1 MRVGKKKALGAAH
14 KHTLIA
20 TAMFVLL
27 LGSIYAISST
37 SLFAISYD
45 PQKPTEK
52 IAEKEPEPPAPVLDK
67 VAYDAKILAVA
78 NNPAPST
85 TTASTT
91 KQNLWP
97 PKTAYPNPGAILP
110 FNRILAYYGNFYS
123 KQMGALGEYETD
135 DMLARLKAEVAR
147 FEAADPTTPV
157 VPAIEYIAVT
167 AQESPGKD
175 GKYRLRMP
183 ESQLDHAL
191 ALAKRINGIVIL
203 DIQIGLSS
211 LEAEITDLDNYLSKP
226 EVHLALDPEFAM
238 KNGAKPGTVIGSMD
252 AADINYAAEH
262 LAKLVREHNLPPKIL
277 IIHRFTHNMVK
288 RSQDIRPLPEVQIVM
303 VMDGWGSPAK
313 KIGTYN
319 QVIYP
324 EPVQFAGFKIF
335 YKNDVRPP
343 STRLLTPAEVLDLSP
358 QPLFIQYQ

>member
-1 MRVGKKKALGAAH
+1 MRVGKKKFSSAH
-14 KHTLIA
+14 KHVFFAVGAFALS
-20 TAMFVLL
+20 
-27 LGSIYAISST
+27 LGGIYTMSSS
-37 SLFAISYD
+37 SLFTVTYD
-45 PQKPTEK
+45 PQKPVVKDEVPVPK
-52 IAEKEPEPPAPVLDK
+52 APVLDK

-85 TTASTT
+85 TTASST
-91 KQNLWP
+91 KPTLWP
-97 PKTAYPNPGAILP
+97 PKTVYPNPGALLP

-123 KQMGALGEYETD
+123 KQMGALGEYEAD
-135 DMLARLKAEVAR
+135 DMLARLQAEAAH
-147 FEAADPTTPV
+147 FEAADPATPV

-288 RSQDIRPLPEVQIVM
+288 RSQEIRPLPEVQIVM

>member
-1 MRVGKKKALGAAH
+1 MQH
-14 KHTLIA
+14 KHTAWLVGG
-20 TAMFVLL
+20 FVFACAA
-27 LGSIYAISST
+27 IYALSSS
-37 SLFAISYD
+37 SLFAVSYNANA
-45 PQKPTEK
+45 PIEEAAPTPAAK
-52 IAEKEPEPPAPVLDK
+52 IPVLDK
-67 VAYDAKILAVA
+67 VAYDAKMLHLA

-97 PKTAYPNPGAILP
+97 PKTVYPNPGAILP
-110 FNRILAYYGNFYS
+110 FSRILAYYGNFYS

-135 DMLARLKAEVAR
+135 DMLARLEAEVAR
-147 FEAADPTTPV
+147 WEAADPDTPV
-157 VPAIEYIAVT
+157 IPAIEYIAVT

-191 ALAKRINGIVIL
+191 ALAKRVDGIVIL

-238 KNGAKPGTVIGSMD
+238 KGGAKPGTVIGSLD

-262 LAKLVREHNLPPKIL
+262 LAKLVREHNLPPKVL
-277 IIHRFTHNMVK
+277 IVHRFTHNMVK
-288 RSQDIRPLPEVQIVM
+288 RTDQIRPLPEVQIVM

-324 EPVQFAGFKIF
+324 EPVQFAGFKLF
-335 YKNDVRPP
+335 YKNDIRPP
-343 STRLLTPAEVLDLSP
+343 STRLLTPKEILDL
-358 QPLFIQYQ
+358 QPRPVFIQYQ